1 MKTRSVAIYVSELL
15 DETIPDAFVLIADD
29 CDDFPI
35 WSYED
40 SPASVNVSSQLAL
53 ATDQIATERVFT
65 LTDDCGNQSF
75 YTQYIISTIFVYGCT
90 DINACNYNLMLILIV
105 VTVNSVYVKLMHADA
120 DINACNYDDLAIYDD
135 GSCDFPELGFDCEG
149 ICFDFNSND
158 ICDISE
164 TGCTDV
170 LACNYNASA
179 YFDDGS
185 CDYCNCELEPSV
197 TSTNSEYSIDIEL
210 ITTHDSGD
218 LAGLSTYRIYITTPN
233 NNDIVSVVTVM
244 MYFHYL

>member
-1 MKTRSVAIYVSELL
+1 
-15 DETIPDAFVLIADD
+15 
-29 CDDFPI
+29 
-35 WSYED
+35 YED
-40 SPASVNVSSQLAL
+40 SPASVNVSSQLSI
-53 ATDQIATERVFT
+53 ATDQIATERIFT

-90 DINACNYNLMLILIV
+90 DINACNYN
-105 VTVNSVYVKLMHADA
+105 SDA
-120 DINACNYDDLAIYDD
+120 NTDSGDCEFCSCEINACGCTDINACNYDDLAIYDD

-149 ICFDFNSND
+149 NCFDFNSND

-170 LACNYNASA
+170 LACNYNDSA

-185 CDYCNCELEPSV
+185 CDYCNCELEPSI

-210 ITTHDSGD
+210 IATHDSGD
-218 LAGLSTYRIYITTPN
+218 LAGLSTYRI
-233 NNDIVSVVTVM
+233 
-244 MYFHYL
+244 